1 MVPELKIII
10 LEFYIVLLYFKPI
23 LLCDVSAESI
33 QVHRLRIDNILLY
46 WFTPVLVKVH
56 MFTLIMQLN
65 PTFLQEYIHFFGR
78 FAFFCFSDIAIAY
91 SYLDWILRVVISFI
105 ILFWKVKLLL
115 FEVRTEWIIH
125 ISSILYIF
133 IEIINWIFIKTKIF
147 LGASFN
153 LNSIPC
159 SI

>member
-1 MVPELKIII
+1 M
-10 LEFYIVLLYFKPI
+10 
-23 LLCDVSAESI
+23 
-33 QVHRLRIDNILLY
+33 HRLRIDNILLY

-125 ISSILYIF
+125 ISSILNVF
-133 IEIINWIFIKTKIF
+133 IEIINWILVKTKIF

-153 LNSIPC
+153 LSSYPLSTTCLYHWLSKENIYVLWQFV
-159 SI
+159 